1 MGRVRRFAAQ
11 LRELR
16 GFTRPL
22 AGSGRSFVTGML
34 KLRRAGWLVLALVVL
49 ELGRMPLAQGVAIKL
64 ATVVPDGSIWDK
76 NLKQMAGEWKQ
87 ATSDRVQ
94 VTVFSGGSQG
104 DEPTVLRKIRLDALQ
119 GASLTVVGLA
129 NIDGAFNVFNMPFF
143 FESYDELNAV
153 VEKLTPVLK
162 QRVDAKGFVLLN
174 WGHGGWLQVFSK
186 RPVRT
191 VADLKGL
198 KLWTT
203 AGDDRMTQ
211 WYKANGFQP
220 RAMAMTDVLT
230 GLTTGMIDAL
240 PSPPLAAMAFQWN
253 RQAPYMLDIGL
264 APVVGATVIAKR
276 TWMRISEAD
285 RLKLQQSAL
294 EVEKRLQADVPGQDR
309 FAIGLMQSQGLTLTK
324 AEGPEWKTEA
334 ETLAR
339 TMRGEMVPQDIF
351 DLTLKERDAFRQ
363 RKAAGVAR

>member
-1 MGRVRRFAAQ
+1 MDSQGRPISRDWARPTGRASAPTSRACLASLGFSSLVVFRRSVVTVMSKSW
-11 LRELR
+11 RV
-16 GFTRPL
+16 
-22 AGSGRSFVTGML
+22 GS
-34 KLRRAGWLVLALVVL
+34 LVLALAVL
-49 ELGRMPLAQGVAIKL
+49 ALAPAPLAQSVAIKL
-64 ATVVPDGSIWDK
+64 ATVVRDGAIWDK
-76 NLKQMAGEWKQ
+76 NLKQMAAEWKQ
-87 ATSDRVQ
+87 GTADRVQ

-153 VEKLTPVLK
+153 VEKLTPVLR

-211 WYKANGFQP
+211 WYKTNGFQP
-220 RAMAMTDVLT
+220 RAMPIADVLT
-230 GLTTGMIDAL
+230 GLTTGM
-240 PSPPLAAMAFQWN
+240 
-253 RQAPYMLDIGL
+253 
-264 APVVGATVIAKR
+264 
-276 TWMRISEAD
+276 
-285 RLKLQQSAL
+285 
-294 EVEKRLQADVPGQDR
+294 
-309 FAIGLMQSQGLTLTK
+309 
-324 AEGPEWKTEA
+324 
-334 ETLAR
+334 
-339 TMRGEMVPQDIF
+339 
-351 DLTLKERDAFRQ
+351 
-363 RKAAGVAR
+363 

>member
-1 MGRVRRFAAQ
+1 
-11 LRELR
+11 
-16 GFTRPL
+16 
-22 AGSGRSFVTGML
+22 
-34 KLRRAGWLVLALVVL
+34 
-49 ELGRMPLAQGVAIKL
+49 
-64 ATVVPDGSIWDK
+64 
-76 NLKQMAGEWKQ
+76 
-87 ATSDRVQ
+87 
-94 VTVFSGGSQG
+94 
-104 DEPTVLRKIRLDALQ
+104 
-119 GASLTVVGLA
+119 
-129 NIDGAFNVFNMPFF
+129 
-143 FESYDELNAV
+143 
-153 VEKLTPVLK
+153 
-162 QRVDAKGFVLLN
+162 
-174 WGHGGWLQVFSK
+174 
-186 RPVRT
+186 
-191 VADLKGL
+191 
-198 KLWTT
+198 
-203 AGDDRMTQ
+203 MTQ

-324 AEGPEWKTEA
+324 AEGSEWKTEA
-334 ETLAR
+334 ETLAK

-351 DLTLKERDAFRQ
+351 DLAIRERDAFRQ